1 MVAYMIIMMLICLAA
16 ICFIIYILND
26 GMGN

>member
-16 ICFIIYILND
+16 IWIIISILND